1 MERKKYLTKVV
12 FYENYKDPQNY
23 YRGIVVERDGEF
35 KIFDLNIE
43 KERKKYIDNFIEMD
57 GEIEKLPD
65 THKIQKVG
73 KKLIYT
79 FMEVKNN
86 SCYSLNDWCDFSVA
100 FSDEMDNDKNNGNDN
115 FVENINVLLDK

>member
-43 KERKKYIDNFIEMD
+43 KERKKYINNFMEMD

-65 THKIQKVG
+65 TYKIQKVG

-79 FMEVKNN
+79 F
-86 SCYSLNDWCDFSVA
+86 
-100 FSDEMDNDKNNGNDN
+100 
-115 FVENINVLLDK
+115 I